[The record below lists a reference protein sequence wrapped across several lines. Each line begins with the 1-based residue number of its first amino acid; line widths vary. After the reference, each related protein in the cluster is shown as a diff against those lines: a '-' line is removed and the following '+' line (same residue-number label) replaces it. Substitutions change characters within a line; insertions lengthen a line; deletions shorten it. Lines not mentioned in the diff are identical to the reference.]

1 MVKFSK
7 FNGLGNDFIITDEN
21 IEQEQIQKL
30 CDRHFGIGAD
40 GVIINSVKDNM
51 PFMKFF
57 NADGSVAK
65 MCGNGI
71 RCYAKY
77 LDLKGEDFT
86 NINTLAGIKNIS
98 KVDDK
103 YRVCLG
109 KATIKFLDKQ
119 IIVNN
124 KKINIDFVDTGT
136 DHCTIIDSSIDF
148 EFLEKYGVQI
158 EKNYEIFPNGT
169 NVNLV
174 HVISDKEINVHT
186 FERGVGITLACGT
199 GASASVVI
207 AHKKGLVSNN
217 CKVNLLGGSLNIDI
231 ENENVYMTGTAT
243 KVFDGL
249 ICDEIFNLV
258 K

>member
-1 MVKFSK
+1 MIKFSK
-7 FNGLGNDFIITDEN
+7 FQGLGNDFIITDEN
-21 IEQEQIQKL
+21 MSKEKVKKL

-40 GVIINSVKDNM
+40 GVIINSVKDNI

-77 LDLKGEDFT
+77 LDLKGENFT
-86 NINTLAGIKNIS
+86 NINTLSGIQNIN

-109 KATIKFLDKQ
+109 KAIIKFLDKQ
-119 IIVNN
+119 VIVNN
-124 KKINIDFVDTGT
+124 KKINLDFVDMSI
-136 DHCTIIDSSIDF
+136 DHCTIIDNSLDF
-148 EFLEKYGVQI
+148 EFLEKYGAQI
-158 EKNYEIFPNGT
+158 CKNYKIFPNGT

-174 HVISDKEINVHT
+174 HVISDKEINVYT

-207 AHKKGLVSNN
+207 ANKKGLVSNN

-231 ENENVYMTGTAT
+231 ENENVYMEGTAT
-243 KVFDGL
+243 KVFDG
-249 ICDEIFNLV
+249 IIYD
-258 K
+258 